1 MSFAKCSAMTFG
13 LAAIAATAGAAA
25 PIEQPILRA
34 IAGAPDPGQLQATVQ
49 ALVAFGTRHTLSD
62 TASPRRGIGAARRWA
77 QSRFAEIGRGCGG
90 GLAIVTPSPT
100 VAGGRRAQPA
110 SP

>member
-25 PIEQPILRA
+25 PVEQPILRE
-34 IAGAPDPGQLQATVQ
+34 IAGSPDPGQLQATVQ
-49 ALVAFGTRHTLSD
+49 ALVGFGTRHTLSE

-90 GLAIVTPSPT
+90 GAPHVDASAPA
-100 VAGGRRAQPA
+100 AGGG
-110 SP
+110 